1 MAPCCGGG
9 ELGPEPHICPLCRES
24 GGSSLRKLRGHGW
37 GPASRRA
44 MDIQRRGEDLQC
56 FLVTP
61 QVQDLVE
68 MWGQEEVD
76 SGVR

>member
-1 MAPCCGGG
+1 
-9 ELGPEPHICPLCRES
+9 
-24 GGSSLRKLRGHGW
+24 
-37 GPASRRA
+37 
-44 MDIQRRGEDLQC
+44 MDVQRRGEDLQC